1 MSQLT
6 FSEIATVRTFRS
18 SVIRLSSPVAN
29 GSWQSRSV
37 VVDEEA
43 VAQSLQR
50 WIRSVPR
57 WGVGGSVFLQ
67 DDGKSQ
73 WWHRGASG
81 GSDFGGERW
90 VRPVSASMIDICTH
104 GEEVKHVMSEKDGKE
119 VINLETANRSSI
131 RSQTRPHSQKQY
143 SAPFWSFGTLI
154 PKKPQIVL
162 ACVPAYKH
170 PISCSPKVFLILDD
184 LNFQFTSQ
192 PARIPNQPAR
202 ELKKKTRPTTSAT
215 RRQKPSDPDQTRL
228 ASARDRS
235 SSSHLVSI
243 RGSLGGPGFYNL
255 QNKGNSNSEN
265 MN

>member
-57 WGVGGSVFLQ
+57 WGVGGSVFVHLLTSYIHLLSSLRGNNTSLQ

-119 VINLETANRSSI
+119 VINLET
-131 RSQTRPHSQKQY
+131 
-143 SAPFWSFGTLI
+143 
-154 PKKPQIVL
+154 
-162 ACVPAYKH
+162 
-170 PISCSPKVFLILDD
+170 
-184 LNFQFTSQ
+184 
-192 PARIPNQPAR
+192 
-202 ELKKKTRPTTSAT
+202 
-215 RRQKPSDPDQTRL
+215 
-228 ASARDRS
+228 
-235 SSSHLVSI
+235 
-243 RGSLGGPGFYNL
+243 
-255 QNKGNSNSEN
+255 
-265 MN
+265 

>member
-57 WGVGGSVFLQ
+57 C
-67 DDGKSQ
+67 GKSQ

-119 VINLETANRSSI
+119 VINLET
-131 RSQTRPHSQKQY
+131 
-143 SAPFWSFGTLI
+143 
-154 PKKPQIVL
+154 
-162 ACVPAYKH
+162 
-170 PISCSPKVFLILDD
+170 
-184 LNFQFTSQ
+184 
-192 PARIPNQPAR
+192 
-202 ELKKKTRPTTSAT
+202 
-215 RRQKPSDPDQTRL
+215 
-228 ASARDRS
+228 
-235 SSSHLVSI
+235 
-243 RGSLGGPGFYNL
+243 
-255 QNKGNSNSEN
+255 
-265 MN
+265 